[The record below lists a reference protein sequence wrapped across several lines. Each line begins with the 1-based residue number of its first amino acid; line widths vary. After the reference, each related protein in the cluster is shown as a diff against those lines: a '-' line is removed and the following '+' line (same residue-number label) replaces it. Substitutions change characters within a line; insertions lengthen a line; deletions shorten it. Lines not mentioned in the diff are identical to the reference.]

1 MAPPGSRLVDSDG
14 RLDEE
19 YVQDAFHS
27 YLKSSLTQARA
38 EHLLDVEVLSG
49 AEGDLMITGAL
60 RTPIYPP
67 KSPH

>member
-1 MAPPGSRLVDSDG
+1 MASPGSRLVDGDG
-14 RLDEE
+14 RLDEA

-27 YLKSSLTQARA
+27 YLKSSLTQARV

-60 RTPIYPP
+60 RTPIHPP
-67 KSPH
+67 KSLH